1 MNIFLSAT
9 FSCLFSS
16 TFSLVLF
23 FYKFFEHIFMF
34 LLIIIIIQA
43 KSNILLTFISYLCAF
58 FLSWHSNFIR
68 NFNSTKYLF
77 AFFSD
82 RFIAITTNTQMSL
95 LIPTKFRQKQKKTFE
110 RTDLFM
116 EFTNYIDASTWQ
128 IHDFTMESCILLS
141 TSVSVRIEPLCH
153 KGKNRKASISSISTF
168 CNITLIGTR

>member
-1 MNIFLSAT
+1 MFLSAT

-34 LLIIIIIQA
+34 LLIVIIIQA

-95 LIPTKFRQKQKKTFE
+95 LIPTKFRQKQKQNIWKD
-110 RTDLFM
+110 RSVYGIYKLYRCIHL
-116 EFTNYIDASTWQ
+116 TNSWFHNGIMYFIIYKCFRS
-128 IHDFTMESCILLS
+128 
-141 TSVSVRIEPLCH
+141 
-153 KGKNRKASISSISTF
+153 NRAPF
-168 CNITLIGTR
+168 P